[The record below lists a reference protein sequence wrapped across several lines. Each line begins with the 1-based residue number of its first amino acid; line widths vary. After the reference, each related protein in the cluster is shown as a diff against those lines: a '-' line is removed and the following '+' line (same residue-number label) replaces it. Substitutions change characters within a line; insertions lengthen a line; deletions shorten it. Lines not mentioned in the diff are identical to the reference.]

1 MVALF
6 VCPNDGMLECLK
18 NLFGKDRSFY
28 LKLLVTQKNIHFIS
42 RQIWGKQMFW
52 SENELTAVS

>member
-18 NLFGKDRSFY
+18 NLFGKDWSFY
-28 LKLLVTQKNIHFIS
+28 LKLLVTQKIFTSFQNKFEVNKCF
-42 RQIWGKQMFW
+42 GLKL
-52 SENELTAVS
+52 N